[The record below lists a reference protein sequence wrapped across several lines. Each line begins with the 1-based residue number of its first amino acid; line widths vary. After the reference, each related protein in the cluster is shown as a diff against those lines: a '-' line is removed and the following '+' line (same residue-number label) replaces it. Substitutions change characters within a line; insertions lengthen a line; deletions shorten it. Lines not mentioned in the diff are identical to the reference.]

1 MRNRIRPATV
11 IATNRRHI
19 RASAFSVLL
28 VVLTVAACRE
38 PSTSTGS
45 VTQQAAQRQQQQ
57 EMSAAPQ
64 FPALNAPPADV
75 DGLQTYELVEM
86 LMRLHSGE
94 SACDDSRPVVV
105 EHMEADGPGEYVRI
119 PADLSLDET
128 VPVALLTALEAH
140 GLPFAAYKFRWIE
153 EWRIVMFAPPSGAW
167 GGTAE
172 TPLVIELGLNRVNER
187 ELTGDEGAAEE
198 TYRFLWSVDSAA
210 SMIGCVPAP

>member
-1 MRNRIRPATV
+1 
-11 IATNRRHI
+11 
-19 RASAFSVLL
+19 L

-75 DGLQTYELVEM
+75 DGLETYEIVE
-86 LMRLHSGE
+86 LLLRSGE

-153 EWRIVMFAPPSGAW
+153 EWRIVMFAPPRGAW
-167 GGTAE
+167 DGTAE
-172 TPLVIELGLNRVNER
+172 SPLVIELGLSRVSAR
-187 ELTGDEGAAEE
+187 ELAGDETGARE
-198 TYRFLWSVDSAA
+198 TFQFLWSVNSAA